1 MEQEL
6 NQLVQAIL
14 IASDPTPG
22 PLHNQALEYLTR
34 VQQNSSESWRLAL
47 ALFADPGPDGGRKY
61 PAPARFFALRV
72 LEDFLDNRC
81 VTSLLPLMHQP
92 YRSAACAHR
101 FEPLDNESFQV
112 LRQGLVSYIQ
122 SEYLYGSAEANAACT

>member
-22 PLHNQALEYLTR
+22 PLHNQALEYLTT

-47 ALFADPGPDGGRKY
+47 ALFVDPGLDGGRKY

-72 LEDFLDNRC
+72 LEDFLDNRY
-81 VTSLLPLMHQP
+81 VTNPSPFSTVLNPLYAQTDLSLLTMSPFK
-92 YRSAACAHR
+92 S
-101 FEPLDNESFQV
+101 
-112 LRQGLVSYIQ
+112 
-122 SEYLYGSAEANAACT
+122 